1 MPKRPVDELTLAAA
15 SVARMAPRE
24 WERFVGAFTVY
35 AQEHVVNLTQSPL
48 EELPRSQG
56 RAQIAVQLQG
66 IMAECLQMAN
76 KLEPK

>member
-1 MPKRPVDELTLAAA
+1 MPRRPVDELVLTAAA
-15 SVARMAPRE
+15 VARYAPTE
-24 WERFVGAFTVY
+24 WSRFVGAFTSY
-35 AQEHVVNLTQSPL
+35 SQEQVVNLMQSTL

-56 RAQIAVQLQG
+56 RAQIAAQLQG